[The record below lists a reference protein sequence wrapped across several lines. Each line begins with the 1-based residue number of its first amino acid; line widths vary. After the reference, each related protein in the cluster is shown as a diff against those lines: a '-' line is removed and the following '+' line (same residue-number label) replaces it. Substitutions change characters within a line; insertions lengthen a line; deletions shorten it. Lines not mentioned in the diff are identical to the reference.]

1 MGFQASVDM
10 NQGFGVVGEIFSNGP
25 VRTKPYALVSSPAVN
40 TIGNAYT
47 VTSEGIAKVGGANG
61 VFAGILVNPKHYA
74 SQGTTAGG
82 TLAPTLVLPDNTGGE
97 LLTMGEIVVS
107 LANASGIGDLVVFDT
122 STGALSTVAD
132 RVQVTGSIATTTL
145 TVTAVTDGVL
155 AVGQLITGANIA
167 PGTYITALG
176 TGTGGAGTYTVSVSQ
191 TAASG
196 EIFADSVAGSG
207 KEFVPNAK
215 VVRYATSGAGLAVIE
230 LTN

>member
-47 VTSEGIAKVGGANG
+47 IASEGIAEVGGANG

-82 TLAPTLVLPDNTGGE
+82 TLAPTLALPDNTEGE

-107 LANASGIGDLVVFDT
+107 LSNAAVIGSGVFYDDA
-122 STGALSTVAD
+122 TGAL
-132 RVQVTGSIATTTL
+132 GCG
-145 TVTAVTDGVL
+145 TA
-155 AVGQLITGANIA
+155 
-167 PGTYITALG
+167 G
-176 TGTGGAGTYTVSVSQ
+176 TGQ
-191 TAASG
+191 TQIDG
-196 EIFADSVAGSG
+196 
-207 KEFVPNAK
+207 AK

>member
-25 VRTKPYALVSSPAVN
+25 VRTKPYALVSSRAVN

-47 VTSEGIAKVGGANG
+47 ITSEGIAGVGGESNG

-82 TLAPTLVLPDNTGGE
+82 TLAPTLALPNNTEGE

-107 LANASGIGDLVVFDT
+107 LSNAAVIGSGVFYDDV
-122 STGALSTVAD
+122 TGAL
-132 RVQVTGSIATTTL
+132 GCG
-145 TVTAVTDGVL
+145 TA
-155 AVGQLITGANIA
+155 
-167 PGTYITALG
+167 G
-176 TGTGGAGTYTVSVSQ
+176 TGQ
-191 TAASG
+191 TQIDG
-196 EIFADSVAGSG
+196 
-207 KEFVPNAK
+207 AK